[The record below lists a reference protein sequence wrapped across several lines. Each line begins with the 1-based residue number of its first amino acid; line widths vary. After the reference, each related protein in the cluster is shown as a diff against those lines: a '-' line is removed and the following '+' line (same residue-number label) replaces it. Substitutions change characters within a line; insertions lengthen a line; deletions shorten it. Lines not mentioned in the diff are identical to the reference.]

1 MADQHYL
8 ALYRKYR
15 PRTFEDVR
23 GREVIV
29 RTLKNQIL
37 SGRIA
42 HSYLFCGTRGT
53 GKTTIAKIFAK
64 AVNCENPQDGS
75 PCGECPSCRAIG
87 ADASLNVVEM
97 DAASNNGVDDIRNII
112 DQVAYS
118 PTQGRYRVYIID
130 EVHMPRHWRNRR
142 PMRSLS
148 LRRRSPISF
157 RSLFCPDASVMTT
170 AGSRQRP

>member
-29 RTLKNQIL
+29 RTLRNQII

-53 GKTTIAKIFAK
+53 GKTTIAK
-64 AVNCENPQDGS
+64 VP
-75 PCGECPSCRAIG
+75 
-87 ADASLNVVEM
+87 
-97 DAASNNGVDDIRNII
+97 AASAPPAR
-112 DQVAYS
+112 QS
-118 PTQGRYRVYIID
+118 
-130 EVHMPRHWRNRR
+130 E
-142 PMRSLS
+142 PMR
-148 LRRRSPISF
+148 
-157 RSLFCPDASVMTT
+157 A
-170 AGSRQRP
+170 